1 MFFLYLVIF
10 IVIVSTP
17 FIVQDGFWIFM
28 EDDAEALLL
37 LCAGVVSFFIYRF
50 RDYQVFQNIKDRV
63 RLQRLFARAQRD
75 LSESYS
81 YIGQANRRADIMYEI
96 FSDLSRVTSD
106 QYDHAIADALEM
118 LPHAKE
124 YSFRLIN
131 LATMHNV
138 TKIDQSKNLQR
149 LPDAI
154 FCKKN
159 ASRMYRHRDILFVYS
174 EVPEQQIRS
183 CLAVPF
189 SERAEDDAEFFKA
202 LTAYF
207 IMIYALHKNS
217 CINQTTD
224 V

>member
-10 IVIVSTP
+10 VIIVSTP
-17 FIVQDGFWIFM
+17 FIVQDGFWIFA
-28 EDDAEALLL
+28 EDDAEALVL

-96 FSDLSRVTSD
+96 FSDLSRVTTEEYSD
-106 QYDHAIADALEM
+106 AIREALEL
-118 LPHAKE
+118 LPHARE

-131 LATMHNV
+131 LDTQKNV
-138 TKIDQSKNLQR
+138 AKIDQSDELRR
-149 LPDAI
+149 LPDKA
-154 FCKKN
+154 FCKKSN
-159 ASRMYRHRDILFVYS
+159 TRAYRNKDMLFVYS
-174 EVPEQQIRS
+174 EVFDRKIRS
-183 CLAVPF
+183 CLALPF
-189 SERAEDDAEFFKA
+189 SERAEDDMEFFKA

-207 IMIYALHKNS
+207 IMVYALRQNACVKS
-217 CINQTTD
+217 ITE

>member
-10 IVIVSTP
+10 VVIVSTP
-17 FIVQDGFWIFM
+17 FIIYDGFWIFT
-28 EDDAEALLL
+28 EDETEALLL
-37 LCAGVVSFFIYRF
+37 LFSGVISFLIYRF
-50 RDYQVFQNIKDRV
+50 RDYQVFQNIKDRI

-96 FSDLSRVTSD
+96 FSDLSHVTSD
-106 QYDHAIADALEM
+106 DYSNSIRDALDF

-124 YSFRLIN
+124 YSFRLIDLN
-131 LATMHNV
+131 TMSNV
-138 TKIDQSKNLQR
+138 AKIDNSQELQR
-149 LPDAI
+149 LPDKL
-154 FCKKN
+154 FCKSGNTHTYQYK
-159 ASRMYRHRDILFVYS
+159 DILFIYS
-174 EVPEQQIRS
+174 EVPDKKMRS

-189 SERAEDDAEFFKA
+189 SEKAEDDTEFFKA

-207 IMIYALHKNS
+207 IMIYVLHQNTCVKNV
-217 CINQTTD
+217 TE